1 MPWQGKSSALQAMA
15 AALALAAPTSAFAGD
30 RAGYSVAF
38 AQRAP
43 NAPTALTMHIRYK
56 APGDPEAKP
65 PPVQHI
71 VLDFPAGTRFADGV
85 RCTAS
90 DGDLQLRG
98 RAACPG
104 QSRVGTGA
112 VTVMTG
118 FPPLDP
124 FPTDATLFRGAGEL
138 IELLTRQGGEETIA
152 FERLKMDGTR
162 MTADVQQAP
171 GGPPDGKTAA
181 RDVDWTIPSGWVVTP
196 PSCPDTGAWVSRGTF
211 TFSDGATVT
220 ETSAT
225 PCDVPRRAAPPRR
238 RRRAH
243 ARRGRRA
250 LPGRHR
256 RAVTAT

>member
-1 MPWQGKSSALQAMA
+1 MPWQGKASALQAMA
-15 AALALAAPTSAFAGD
+15 AALALAAPTSASAGD
-30 RAGYSVAF
+30 RADWAVHF
-38 AQRAP
+38 AERAP
-43 NAPTALTMHIRYK
+43 GTPTAMTMHIRYK

-71 VLDFPAGTRFADGV
+71 VLDFPAGTRFTDGA

-98 RAACPG
+98 RAACPDH
-104 QSRVGTGA
+104 SRVGTGA
-112 VTVMTG
+112 VSVMTG

-138 IELLTRQGGEETIA
+138 IELLTRKGGEETIA
-152 FERLKMDGTR
+152 FERLKMDGAR

-171 GGPPDGKTAA
+171 GGPPDFKTAA
-181 RDVDWTIPSGWVVTP
+181 RDVDWTIPPGWVVTP
-196 PSCPDTGAWVSRGTF
+196 PTCPEAGAWISRGTF

-225 PCDVPRRAAPPRR
+225 LCDPPPSQRPRTRAR
-238 RRRAH
+238 H
-243 ARRGRRA
+243 
-250 LPGRHR
+250 RHR
-256 RAVTAT
+256 RHAAHRRHHRR